1 MPPKALVQLPFGPTL
16 PVGSAEE
23 LVRWARP
30 RLGLFGITRLA
41 DVTGLDHLGV
51 PVAVCCRP
59 NGRALSVSQGKGLT
73 RAAAFAGALMESI
86 ETWHAETPA
95 LPELEAAPAEVAGD
109 PRFLD
114 LATLTPPRGSRLRP
128 DLPIP
133 WLPGRDLASGREVMV
148 PAELV
153 ELDTTR
159 PPSRGRGCFTLTTSG
174 LASGRTPADAALH
187 GLLELVERDAVTLWS
202 LRDPFARAASRVD
215 LDGLRA
221 SELCALLDRLRAAD
235 MLVAVWDA
243 TSDLGIPTYFCHLM
257 ADRPGPHDPGGWEF
271 GSACRIDPE
280 AAILAAILEAIQAR
294 LTQITGSRDDIGR
307 ARYAPIDPARLAR
320 QRGLLRRKGRRPV
333 AAPPWDPTLAPR
345 DQLARLLERLAER
358 GLSSPVLVDLSRA
371 EIGVPVV
378 KLVLPLLEDGLELE
392 GWVPG
397 PRARALGAR
406 P

>member
-1 MPPKALVQLPFGPTL
+1 MVQLPFGPTL
-16 PVGSAEE
+16 PVGSPEE

-95 LPELEAAPAEVAGD
+95 LPEIVATPASVAANPG
-109 PRFLD
+109 FLD
-114 LATLTPPRGSRLRP
+114 LATVSPPRGSRLRP

-159 PPSRGRGCFTLTTSG
+159 PRTEGRGSFTLTTSG

-187 GLLELVERDAVTLWS
+187 GLLELIDRDAVTLWG
-202 LRDPFARAASRVD
+202 LRDPFARAATRVD
-215 LDGLRA
+215 LSSLRHP
-221 SELCALLDRLRAAD
+221 ELRALLDRLRAAG

-243 TSDLGIPTYFCHLM
+243 TSDLGVPTYLCHLM
-257 ADRPGPHDPGGWEF
+257 ADRPAAHDPGGWEF

-280 AAILAAILEAIQAR
+280 AAILAAVLEAIQAR

-320 QRGLLRRKGRRPV
+320 HRELLRRPGRRPV
-333 AAPPWDPTLAPR
+333 TAPPWDPALPPA
-345 DQLARLLERLAER
+345 DHLARLLDRLAER
-358 GLSSPVLVDLSRA
+358 GLPSPVLVDLSRV

-378 KLVLPLLEDGLELE
+378 KLVLPALEDGLEIE

-397 PRARALGAR
+397 ARARALGAR

>member
-1 MPPKALVQLPFGPTL
+1 MVWLPRGPVLPPGP
-16 PVGSAEE
+16 AEE
-23 LVRWARP
+23 LVRWSRS

-59 NGRALSVSQGKGLT
+59 NGRGLSVSQGKGLT
-73 RAAAFAGALMESI
+73 RAEAFAGALMESI

-95 LPELEAAPAEVAGD
+95 LPELEAAPADVAGD

-128 DLPIP
+128 DLAIP
-133 WLPGRDLASGREVMV
+133 WLPGRELASGREVMV

-153 ELDTTR
+153 ELDTTPR
-159 PPSRGRGCFTLTTSG
+159 PRAGRGCFTTTTSG
-174 LASGRTPADAALH
+174 LASGRTPADAVLH
-187 GLLELVERDAVTLWS
+187 GLLELIERDAVSLWS
-202 LRDPFARAASRVD
+202 LRDPLVRAATRLD
-215 LDGLRA
+215 LGTVRRAELRGLLA
-221 SELCALLDRLRAAD
+221 HLRAAG
-235 MLVAVWDA
+235 MLVAVWEA
-243 TSDLGIPTYFCHLM
+243 SSDLGVPTFFCHLM
-257 ADRPGPHDPGGWEF
+257 AERPGPHDPGGWEF

-280 AAILAAILEAIQAR
+280 AAVLAAVLESIQAR
-294 LTQITGSRDDIGR
+294 LTQITGTRDDIGR

-320 QRGLLRRKGRRPV
+320 HRVLLRRPGCRPLPV
-333 AAPPWDPTLAPR
+333 PPWDPDLPAR
-345 DQLARLLERLAER
+345 EQLVRLLARLAER
-358 GLSSPVLVDLSRA
+358 GLPSPVLVDLSRV

-397 PRARALGAR
+397 ARARALGAR